1 MVFYGA
7 PPAEDANQQAL
18 QQATAALPAV
28 LDAFAPTDA
37 VQAVGVYT
45 AKIANMKRM
54 KRQFPFL
61 ATFYDNEIAK
71 LRAKLK
77 AAKRK
82 VVLQKEG
89 EGATRD
95 WRGLGQSAIIA
106 GVALLLGLTT
116 LAVVRTRQPPT
127 YTFRR
132 NGGRRA

>member
-7 PPAEDANQQAL
+7 PPPTDQTL
-18 QQATAALPAV
+18 QQVTAALPAV

-45 AKIANMKRM
+45 AKIANMRRM
-54 KRQFPFL
+54 KRTFPLL

-82 VVLQKEG
+82 VALQKEG
-89 EGATRD
+89 EGATRQ

-127 YTFRR
+127 FKLVR
-132 NGGRRA
+132 NRGRRA